1 MTTVPPKTT
10 NATQVPIPMETNAPG
25 KDFGAAPAPLDEDA
39 VPEAAAVPD
48 LPAEVAAASMWF
60 GLGLPPIEVGM
71 PLKEA
76 WSTLEGVLAGGA
88 LPPTVVAVTLAVAVC
103 VIVTVA
109 AVLAEAARAELWTI
123 PWMSV
128 SVAFHTAFEIP
139 TRLLS
144 RS

>member
-1 MTTVPPKTT
+1 
-10 NATQVPIPMETNAPG
+10 METNAPG
-25 KDFGAAPAPLDEDA
+25 KDFGAAPALLDEGA
-39 VPEAAAVPD
+39 VPEAAAVRK
-48 LPAEVAAASMWF
+48 LPAEVAAAPMRC

-76 WSTLEGVLAGGA
+76 WPTLEGVLTSGA

-109 AVLAEAARAELWTI
+109 AVLAEAARTELCSISLT
-123 PWMSV
+123 SV
-128 SVAFHTAFEIP
+128 SVTFHSALKMPIC
-139 TRLLS
+139 LLS